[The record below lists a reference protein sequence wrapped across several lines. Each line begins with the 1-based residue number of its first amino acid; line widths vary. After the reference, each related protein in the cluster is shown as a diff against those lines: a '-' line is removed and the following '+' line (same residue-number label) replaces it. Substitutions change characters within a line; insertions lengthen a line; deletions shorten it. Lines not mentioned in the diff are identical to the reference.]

1 MFEHKKVPLTYGKY
15 RNRFRKIMKA
25 LDMNHTP
32 HETRLTFI
40 TRAKDCNMNEYAL
53 KKIVGHEVRDVTEK
67 IYTHRTINTLKDEIK
82 KVKFK

>member
-32 HETRLTFI
+32 HETRHTFI